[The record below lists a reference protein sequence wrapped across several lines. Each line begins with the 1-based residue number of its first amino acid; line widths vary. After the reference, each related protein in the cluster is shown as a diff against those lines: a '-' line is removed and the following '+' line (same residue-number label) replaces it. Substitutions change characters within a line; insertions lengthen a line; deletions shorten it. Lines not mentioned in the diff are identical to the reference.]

1 MDVTNIT
8 LSNERIMLRELVE
21 SDWIDVHKYAS
32 QEIVSQYQAWGPN
45 STEQSIAYVDQAIK
59 DAKEQPRLRFV
70 FAVIHNNRLVGAS
83 ELNIRDVTNKVGEVS
98 YIIHPAY
105 WGKGFATEV
114 ATLLVDFGFTK
125 LQLHRIYATCDPRNT
140 GSIQVLKKTG
150 MTLEGRIREHMLIKD
165 GWRDSF
171 LYSILEHEWD

>member
-1 MDVTNIT
+1 
-8 LSNERIMLRELVE
+8 MLRELVE

-83 ELNIRDVTNKVGEVS
+83 ELNIRDVTNKVGELS

>member
-1 MDVTNIT
+1 
-8 LSNERIMLRELVE
+8 MLRELVE

>member
-83 ELNIRDVTNKVGEVS
+83 ELNIRDVTNKVGELS